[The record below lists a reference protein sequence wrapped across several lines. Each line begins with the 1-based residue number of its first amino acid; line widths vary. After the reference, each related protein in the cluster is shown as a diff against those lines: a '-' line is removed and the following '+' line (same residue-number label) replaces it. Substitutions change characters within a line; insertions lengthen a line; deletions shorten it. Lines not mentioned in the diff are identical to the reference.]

1 MSDLTGNLASFD
13 LRQVLGFLAETA
25 GTGELAVSA
34 DHAYGRILFQNGSVG
49 YATTATGDDTVQELD
64 ALLERYQEGGFDASA
79 LNQDPVTL
87 EDVLREQLTEVLHS
101 LIDLES
107 GSFSFT
113 GSPDPA
119 GLEVIDVF
127 NVEDLLRDVEVR
139 TEEWRKIREV
149 VPANDTV
156 YQLVSAAPGH
166 SGEVT
171 LSAPMWALVATLGA
185 GASVTDLAD
194 SLGVYE
200 FHAALKVADLV
211 EDGLLEPAGGWVD
224 AEPQRDAEPQQD
236 AESSQPAD
244 DPADEWPSVEESA
257 DNWASL
263 DEPTDEWQSDLQAL
277 AEPEVPRIEPSTE
290 PVTFSKQDLSREER
304 DEMIRNIGRGIFPS

>member
-13 LRQVLGFLAETA
+13 LRQVLGFLAETTA
-25 GTGELAVSA
+25 TGELAVSA

-49 YATTATGDDTVQELD
+49 YATTATGDDTVHELD
-64 ALLERYQEGGFDASA
+64 TLLERFRDGGFDTSA

-101 LIDLES
+101 LNDLES

-127 NVEDLLRDVEVR
+127 NVDDLLSDVDVR

-149 VPANDTV
+149 VPANDSV
-156 YQLVSAAPGH
+156 YHLVPAAPGH

-171 LSAPMWALVATLGA
+171 LSAPMWALVAALGA

-200 FHAALKVADLV
+200 FHAALKVAELV
-211 EDGLLEPAGGWVD
+211 EVGLLEPAAAWVG
-224 AEPQRDAEPQQD
+224 AEPPRDS
-236 AESSQPAD
+236 ESSQPAD
-244 DPADEWPSVEESA
+244 DPADEWRPVEESV
-257 DNWASL
+257 DDWESV
-263 DEPTDEWQSDLQAL
+263 DEPTDEWQSDLEAL
-277 AEPEVPRIEPSTE
+277 AEPEVPRIEPTAD